1 MGQIVTR
8 WGGNRVADLGTQR
21 NRVADLESQL
31 RRARLD
37 CEEERRAREHLGAML
52 TSIERELNRMRNQSK
67 DWVIASDEIQIRR
80 DQPLGEGA
88 WGVVYRGKF
97 QGCDVAVKEIHP
109 NIMSDR
115 NRQLFER
122 EVDIASRCRH
132 PCLLQFIG
140 ATAGERPLLITEIM
154 ECSLRARLYN
164 QTDPPLSDPEITTIA
179 LDVAK
184 ALNYLHQKRE
194 PIIHHDISSGNVLL
208 RPHGDQWRAKVSDYG
223 TANFVR
229 QSNINYA
236 GNAVYC
242 APESLREDPNKPI
255 SCKVGIMERW
265 KGAEFIMHSKLTLIS
280 PPPPPPPQQPK
291 TTQTHTHTRTRIKGP
306 PNCYKKMNPIRS
318 PWIKAPT

>member
-1 MGQIVTR
+1 MGQIATCWR
-8 WGGNRVADLGTQR
+8 GDRVC
-21 NRVADLESQL
+21 DLESEL

-37 CEEERRAREHLGAML
+37 CEEERRTREQLGGML
-52 TSIERELNRMRNQSK
+52 TSQEQELSGMR
-67 DWVIASDEIQIRR
+67 DWVITSDEIEIRR
-80 DQPLGEGA
+80 DQRLGEGA
-88 WGVVYRGKF
+88 WGIVYRGKF

-109 NIMSDR
+109 IIMSDR

-132 PCLLQFIG
+132 PCLLQFVG
-140 ATAGERPLLITEIM
+140 ATTGERPLLVTEIM

-164 QTDPPLSDPEITTIA
+164 QTDPLLSDPEITTIA

-184 ALNYLHQKRE
+184 ALNYLHQKRN

-208 RPHGDQWRAKVSDYG
+208 RRQGNQWRAKVSDYG

-242 APESLREDPNKPI
+242 APESLREDPSKPI
-255 SCKVGIMERW
+255 SCKVGIMERSRDY
-265 KGAEFIMHSKLTLIS
+265 KGDREGIPYIH
-280 PPPPPPPQQPK
+280 
-291 TTQTHTHTRTRIKGP
+291 
-306 PNCYKKMNPIRS
+306 PI
-318 PWIKAPT
+318 P

>member
-1 MGQIVTR
+1 MGQIATCWR
-8 WGGNRVADLGTQR
+8 GDRVS
-21 NRVADLESQL
+21 DLESEL

-37 CEEERRAREHLGAML
+37 CEEERRTREQLGGML
-52 TSIERELNRMRNQSK
+52 TSHEQELRGMR
-67 DWVIASDEIQIRR
+67 DWVITGDEIEIRR
-80 DQPLGEGA
+80 DQRLGEGA
-88 WGVVYRGKF
+88 WGIVYRGKF

-109 NIMSDR
+109 IIMTDR
-115 NRQLFER
+115 IRQLFER

-140 ATAGERPLLITEIM
+140 ATTGERPLLVTEIM

-164 QTDPPLSDPEITTIA
+164 QTDPLLSDPEITTIA

-184 ALNYLHQKRE
+184 ALNYLHQKRD

-208 RPHGDQWRAKVSDYG
+208 RRQGDQWRAKVSDYG

-229 QSNINYA
+229 QSSINYA

-242 APESLREDPNKPI
+242 APESLREDPSKPI

-265 KGAEFIMHSKLTLIS
+265 KGAVFFMYRTGAYKPSPPPLHAQRTHIS
-280 PPPPPPPQQPK
+280 PPPK
-291 TTQTHTHTRTRIKGP
+291 KKKKIKGP
-306 PNCYKKMNPIRS
+306 SICI
-318 PWIKAPT
+318 

>member
-1 MGQIVTR
+1 MGQIVTHR
-8 WGGNRVADLGTQR
+8 GGNRVADLDPQR

-31 RRARLD
+31 RRARSD
-37 CEEERRAREHLGAML
+37 FEEERRATEQLGRML
-52 TSIERELNRMRNQSK
+52 TSRERELRSLRNH
-67 DWVIASDEIQIRR
+67 WVIASDEIQIRR

-88 WGVVYRGKF
+88 WGIVYRGKF

-109 NIMSDR
+109 IIMSDR

-140 ATAGERPLLITEIM
+140 ATTGERPLLVTEIM
-154 ECSLRARLYN
+154 ECSLRARLYI
-164 QTDPPLSDPEITTIA
+164 QTDPLLSDTEITTIA

-184 ALNYLHQKRE
+184 ALNYLHQKRD

-208 RPHGDQWRAKVSDYG
+208 RRQGDQWRAKVSDYG

-229 QSNINYA
+229 ESSINYA

-242 APESLREDPNKPI
+242 APESVLEDPSKPI
-255 SCKVGIMERW
+255 SCKVGIMERC
-265 KGAEFIMHSKLTLIS
+265 KGAVFMYRKLALIS
-280 PPPPPPPQQPK
+280 PPPPSTAHTHYSPPPQ
-291 TTQTHTHTRTRIKGP
+291 IKGP
-306 PNCYKKMNPIRS
+306 STCIQKK
-318 PWIKAPT
+318 

>member
-1 MGQIVTR
+1 MGQIVTHR
-8 WGGNRVADLGTQR
+8 GG

-31 RRARLD
+31 RRARSD
-37 CEEERRAREHLGAML
+37 FEEEGRATEQLGRML
-52 TSIERELNRMRNQSK
+52 TSIERELRSLRNH
-67 DWVIASDEIQIRR
+67 WVIANDEIQIRR

-88 WGVVYRGKF
+88 WGIVYRGKF

-109 NIMSDR
+109 IIMSDR

-140 ATAGERPLLITEIM
+140 ATTGERPLLVTEIM
-154 ECSLRARLYN
+154 ECSLRARLYS
-164 QTDPPLSDPEITTIA
+164 QTDPLLSDTEITTIA

-184 ALNYLHQKRE
+184 ALNYLHQKRD

-208 RPHGDQWRAKVSDYG
+208 RRQGDQWRAKVSDYG

-229 QSNINYA
+229 ESSINYA

-242 APESLREDPNKPI
+242 APESVLEDPNRPI
-255 SCKVGIMERW
+255 SCKVGIMERC
-265 KGAEFIMHSKLTLIS
+265 KGAVFMYRKLALVS
-280 PPPPPPPQQPK
+280 PPPPLHRTHTLFPPP
-291 TTQTHTHTRTRIKGP
+291 
-306 PNCYKKMNPIRS
+306 PN
-318 PWIKAPT
+318 

>member
-1 MGQIVTR
+1 MGQIVTHS
-8 WGGNRVADLGTQR
+8 GGNRVADLETQR
-21 NRVADLESQL
+21 NRVANLESQL
-31 RRARLD
+31 RQARSE
-37 CEEERRAREHLGAML
+37 CEEERRAGEQLGAML
-52 TSIERELNRMRNQSK
+52 ASAERELERMRHQSR

-88 WGVVYRGKF
+88 WGIVYRGKF

-140 ATAGERPLLITEIM
+140 ATAGERPLLVTEIM
-154 ECSLRARLYN
+154 ACSLRARLYN
-164 QTDPPLSDPEITTIA
+164 QTDPPLSDTEITTIA

-184 ALNYLHQKRE
+184 ALNYLHHKRD

-208 RPHGDQWRAKVSDYG
+208 RRQGDQWRAKVSDYG

-229 QSNINYA
+229 ESSINYA

-242 APESLREDPNKPI
+242 APESVLEDLKRPI
-255 SCKVGIMERW
+255 SCKVGIMERC
-265 KGAEFIMHSKLTLIS
+265 KGAVFMYRKLALIS
-280 PPPPPPPQQPK
+280 PPPPPP
-291 TTQTHTHTRTRIKGP
+291 HTHIIPTP
-306 PNCYKKMNPIRS
+306 P
-318 PWIKAPT
+318 